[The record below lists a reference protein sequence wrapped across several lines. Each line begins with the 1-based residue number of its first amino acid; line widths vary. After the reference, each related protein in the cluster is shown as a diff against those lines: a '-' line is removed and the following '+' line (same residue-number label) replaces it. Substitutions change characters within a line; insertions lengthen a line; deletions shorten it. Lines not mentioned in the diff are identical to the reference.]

1 MLWEYE
7 KKQRIKLTHIAVRRC
22 SLQRSLGGIG
32 WIKKNI
38 QRNFKD
44 GIMKFCVLIMWTAA
58 LISCCEMKTV
68 PVKNSDTACIARYLI
83 ENNVISE
90 ADIKGKIVDSF
101 ENCSDKIQLANKEFY
116 RQLSR
121 KTSGD
126 KKVDI
131 CAIATLKQH
140 NATNLIFKEILT
152 FHLDEQKETRV
163 LKDLKTIKERL
174 FTTAE
179 LICRHQDIFAP
190 NINEKFDNLAE
201 NNVDINDI
209 YEFNEIKYCIRQQ
222 IVENGVVDVNEN
234 KVDVRP
240 RNIEKEDLDELDC
253 KEVTDD
259 LYNTM
264 NRDIE
269 EILEDSTASRYVKT
283 SCVVKKAENF
293 SFLEK
298 MFSYVFLI
306 HSNLSRANKSLVRK
320 RADEMEPSVAKY
332 MLECINLY

>member
-1 MLWEYE
+1 
-7 KKQRIKLTHIAVRRC
+7 
-22 SLQRSLGGIG
+22 
-32 WIKKNI
+32 
-38 QRNFKD
+38 
-44 GIMKFCVLIMWTAA
+44 MKFFVLVTLGVLI
-58 LISCCEMKTV
+58 SVGEFKTV
-68 PVKNSDTACIARYLI
+68 PVKNGDTACIARYLI
-83 ENNVISE
+83 DNHVISE
-90 ADIKGKIVDSF
+90 SDIKGKIVDSF

-126 KKVDI
+126 KKVDS

-152 FHLDEQKETRV
+152 FHLDETKESRV

-174 FTTAE
+174 FNTAE

-190 NINEKFDNLAE
+190 NINEKFDNLKE

-209 YEFNEIKYCIRQQ
+209 YEFNEIKFCIKQQ

-234 KVDVRP
+234 KVDIRP

-253 KEVTDD
+253 KEVVDD

-269 EILEDSTASRYVKT
+269 EILEDSTAARYVKT
-283 SCVVKKAENF
+283 SCVVAKAENF
-293 SFLEK
+293 KFLEK
-298 MFSYVFLI
+298 MFAYVFLI
-306 HSNLSRANKSLVRK
+306 HSNLSRENKSLVRK
-320 RADEMEPSVAKY
+320 RADQTEPSVARY
-332 MLECINLY
+332 MLECVNLY

>member
-1 MLWEYE
+1 
-7 KKQRIKLTHIAVRRC
+7 
-22 SLQRSLGGIG
+22 
-32 WIKKNI
+32 
-38 QRNFKD
+38 
-44 GIMKFCVLIMWTAA
+44 MKFSVLVFVGIFIGNA
-58 LISCCEMKTV
+58 EFKTV

-83 ENNVISE
+83 ERNVISE
-90 ADIKGKIVDSF
+90 SDIKGKLMDSL

-126 KKVDI
+126 KKVDA

-152 FHLDEQKETRV
+152 FHLDESKESRV
-163 LKDLKTIKERL
+163 LKDLKTIKDRL
-174 FTTAE
+174 FDTAE

-209 YEFNEIKYCIRQQ
+209 YEFNEIKHCVKKQ
-222 IVENGVVDVNEN
+222 IVENGVVDINAN
-234 KVDVRP
+234 KVDISP

-253 KEVTDD
+253 KEVVDD

-264 NRDIE
+264 NRDVE
-269 EILEDSTASRYVKT
+269 EIISDSPVSRFLQT

-293 SFLEK
+293 NFLEK

-306 HSNLSRANKSLVRK
+306 HSDMSRENKSLVRK
-320 RADEMEPSVAKY
+320 RADETEPSVARY
-332 MLECINLY
+332 MLECVNLY

>member
-1 MLWEYE
+1 M
-7 KKQRIKLTHIAVRRC
+7 KLFVLFFLV
-22 SLQRSLGGIG
+22 SLI
-32 WIKKNI
+32 NVAE
-38 QRNFKD
+38 FKTLAT
-44 GIMKFCVLIMWTAA
+44 K
-58 LISCCEMKTV
+58 S
-68 PVKNSDTACIARYLI
+68 SDTACIARFLI

-90 ADIKGKIVDSF
+90 SDIKGKIVNSF
-101 ENCSDKIQLANKEFY
+101 ENCSDKINLANKEFY

-121 KTSGD
+121 KTTGD
-126 KKVDI
+126 KKVDS
-131 CAIATLKQH
+131 CAMATLKQH

-152 FHLDEQKETRV
+152 FHLEETKESRV

-174 FTTAE
+174 FNTAE

-190 NINEKFDNLAE
+190 NINEKFDTLAD

-209 YEFNEIKYCIRQQ
+209 YEFNEIKFCIRKQ

-234 KVDVRP
+234 KVDISP

-253 KEVTDD
+253 KEVIDD

-269 EILEDSTASRYVKT
+269 EILVDSPVTRYVKT
-283 SCVVKKAENF
+283 SCVVSKGENF
-293 SFLEK
+293 KFLEK

-306 HSNLSRANKSLVRK
+306 HSNLSRENKSLVRK
-320 RADEMEPSVAKY
+320 RADETEPSVAKY
-332 MLECINLY
+332 MLECVNLY